1 MVYIIFICY
10 ITYIFNNYK
19 YILYEKMSSKIEKL
33 NIVEIILLFI
43 PVWILYY
50 VRNFNGFSLGK
61 YFILYL
67 LGYYILSND
76 IILEKLINKNKV
88 NFVHLAYNFLYYT
101 LFYKDVVFKFPPI
114 FSRLPFSL
122 MVVVPYQYP
131 SLFLGLD

>member
-101 LFYKDVVFKFPPI
+101 LFIKMLYLSFHL
-114 FSRLPFSL
+114 S
-122 MVVVPYQYP
+122 
-131 SLFLGLD
+131 FLGYPFL